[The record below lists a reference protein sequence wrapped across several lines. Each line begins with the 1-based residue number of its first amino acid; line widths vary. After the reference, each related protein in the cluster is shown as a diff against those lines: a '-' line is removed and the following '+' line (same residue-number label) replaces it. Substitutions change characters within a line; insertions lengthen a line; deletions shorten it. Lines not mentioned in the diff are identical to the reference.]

1 MTTFSV
7 LKTTKPL
14 RVIGWTSGIT
24 IVLYLIALLAFYRFQ
39 EKIIFQRKSLPEKFA
54 FKFEQE
60 FEEHF
65 IETVDG
71 ASLNALLFKASASSK
86 GLILYF
92 HGNADN
98 LERWGQYAVD
108 FTQLGYDVLMMD
120 YRGYGKSTGTPSESN
135 LYKDAQVVLAWAKE
149 KIPFTRLVIYGRSLG
164 SAVASNLSTVA
175 NPNLLILETP
185 FDELRG
191 TIYGPLEPLL
201 FFIPFR
207 HEFSNK
213 SFLPEVHCRK
223 VIIHGTED
231 WVVPLSSALKLKPL
245 LKEGDQFVI
254 IEGGGHRNLRD
265 FESFQKTL
273 ADALD

>member
-1 MTTFSV
+1 MTTFSA
-7 LKTTKPL
+7 LKTPKAL
-14 RVIGWTSGIT
+14 RVIGWTSGIA

-39 EKIIFQRKSLPEKFA
+39 DKVIFQGKSLPKGFA
-54 FKFEQE
+54 FKFEQN

-65 IETVDG
+65 IKTEDG
-71 ASLNALLFKASASSK
+71 ASLNALLFKTSAASK

-98 LERWGQYAVD
+98 MERWGQYVVD
-108 FTQLGYDVLMMD
+108 FTQLDYDVLMMD

-135 LYKDAQVVLAWAKE
+135 MYKDALIVLAWAKD

-164 SAVASNLSTVA
+164 SAVASNLAMVA
-175 NPNLLILETP
+175 NPYLLILETP
-185 FDELRG
+185 FDELKG
-191 TIYGPLEPLL
+191 TTYAPMEPLL
-201 FFIPFR
+201 YFFPLR

-213 SFLPEVHCRK
+213 SFLPKSACRK

-231 WVVPLSSALKLKPL
+231 WVVPLSSAMKLKPL
-245 LKEGDQFVI
+245 LKAGDQFVI

-265 FESFQKTL
+265 FESFHKTL
-273 ADALD
+273 ADVLD